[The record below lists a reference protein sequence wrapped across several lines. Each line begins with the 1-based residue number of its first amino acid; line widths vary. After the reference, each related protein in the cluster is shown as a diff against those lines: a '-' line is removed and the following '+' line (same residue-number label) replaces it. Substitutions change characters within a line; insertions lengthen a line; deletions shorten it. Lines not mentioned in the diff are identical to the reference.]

1 MLNYLRSVER
11 TLTFDLAGLQLE
23 EGELCS
29 TAEETGWM
37 NAARGGGGEAGG
49 LGSLQFNHNTPV
61 DYKVRCSEF
70 MDFAEVENL
79 HDFYSCEERVVHT
92 QDQRGFY
99 IVYDAALKDLD
110 ELEKE
115 LLLVGSHFIQRYKTE
130 KMGKAEEADVH
141 SCAGTDVDRVAVLL
155 DLWTCETEF
164 LESKVQLL
172 NCYCEAYQH
181 AAGAEERFA
190 LARVV
195 TDIMHSRP
203 QLDLNQDHFV
213 QVYRAETDCLRSHQQ
228 LIKNVLD
235 NQIEKQRQYLQRI
248 WRDDRQGSTHDFGLP
263 LNYVPKHMVSLGGS
277 SPALMNVF
285 LLEVHPSLCLASAVY
300 QGLVQAHT
308 ELCQLHRAT
317 SVSHKLLL
325 QQKLLHQALQSW
337 NRLVSPGASYSS
349 QIQKDLF
356 SGVFFEDPVLVQNVG
371 LSLVKSAE
379 EKDTMQGEREKQSYA
394 VETFSKLL
402 ELVTVRH
409 RLLES
414 ASETAHLAQLYR
426 NVASELG
433 FSEFHLHLRPVQF
446 EVAEQKDQTEQRP
459 IFITAVLEDD
469 SSVDRFSP
477 SHLPLSIQELDGDQ
491 VGRFSFSSEEAVS
504 HLMNTQSIE
513 NLQVTLACQVTQ
525 KNALISAVKV
535 ACLCYWAESV
545 TSSAESEKVLHSDK
559 DVKSTTGLDSK
570 LKSSSN
576 KLQEKSNM
584 KTPTTTTRERL
595 MEAFVSIQLE
605 KVGLRDEML
614 NSYLKKKRAVGGLI
628 QTPEE
633 AAKIKRSLIIEF
645 LKRFSPRISQYCVRA
660 QIVEYYYSL
669 TSLLDD
675 VPSVRRSHFTTE
687 QTSAPKVIVDSGV
700 DLSPD
705 PSGTFQSR
713 QQQQQQQQQQLL
725 SADGKTLL
733 NLWVIP
739 HFSEVLHM
747 FKTLEISACAAALHH
762 TLLIVSALHDIVCY
776 LVSFSRL
783 GNTEDS
789 WSRRKVQEAPG
800 SRLVADWGGAE
811 GIGAELQ
818 EIQHQVDRLSDPS
831 SPESVGRLL
840 QLRRQVLLLQ
850 FDTAVRH
857 LIREAFLSAGD
868 MASYQSVSDN
878 MMTALPLLS
887 DGIQTD
893 VFSITLPV
901 PRPLETRGCRAQ
913 RMFSWRS
920 FIACHGLFP
929 LHVWDLPPIEYCMQL
944 CLSGLRDCSRLQT
957 NAAIL
962 GVSLLMEDVLNSGGV
977 AEPVRLHG
985 NKDDLLHDGKPNEED
1000 KSCSEVEEKNSTPP
1014 CQDPLRVQ
1022 RVLKG
1027 FLQLTKQLQVFKES
1041 WARRRL
1047 GAEIFSSPAL
1057 YQQFVNLYRAEI
1069 FYPSM
1074 KALARQMGKERD
1086 YELLISGSRALLP
1099 PAGAS
1104 ETDVKT
1110 WQLHTLLEITECDMI
1125 RAVQRR
1131 LHRELTLV
1139 LSERTRQ
1146 DTCLPTELWKKAS
1159 LKHSVT
1165 PERPEIVEAFVE
1177 QLMEGAEQV
1186 DGQLTISQD
1195 HLRLC
1200 STHLGSS
1207 LMERERRSFLLY
1219 SHFYE
1224 QILQQQ
1230 TQLLHQKEQDLKN
1243 LKDSQTSNIYKEVSV
1258 SCRGM
1263 MLEISVLQARVAHLQ
1278 EEKRSLE
1285 ERLSLKFKERYDPL
1299 VRHLFSTCLQL
1310 KVRLDERRWQVEQDV
1325 SVMVNRIR
1333 AEGVDRIIKL
1343 KKKCGCTTDNDGLAH
1358 TQLKEE
1364 VHELSLENS
1373 QLTALLC
1380 KLTALSRWR
1389 QVVEQGKLH
1398 RRLLQ
1403 TQQSEITSRT
1413 EALRVKMV
1421 AEEEVILLQEEL
1433 DAARQMLTSCQAECS
1448 RTKRLLSRK
1457 TEELQEA
1464 RHQSAQETHS
1474 RQELE
1479 TYRVQRLE
1487 EMRADVEDRDGQLRD
1502 LSQQLDRGGRMSQIQ
1517 RHRSAKEI
1525 RQVKEQLHQERCIKQ
1540 EAFQQVEKLKHQV
1553 NDMGAAF
1560 SRRTSTAGQSR
1571 TCFTLSVSR
1580 LSSRGP
1586 SAGLHRV
1593 SRQQSALQLG
1603 SFANPAALQD
1613 SATRHQRADTAR
1625 SRSNTR
1631 IDRATA
1637 VSETPAARQR
1647 HTERKQASSTE
1658 V

>member
-1 MLNYLRSVER
+1 
-11 TLTFDLAGLQLE
+11 
-23 EGELCS
+23 
-29 TAEETGWM
+29 
-37 NAARGGGGEAGG
+37 
-49 LGSLQFNHNTPV
+49 
-61 DYKVRCSEF
+61 
-70 MDFAEVENL
+70 
-79 HDFYSCEERVVHT
+79 
-92 QDQRGFY
+92 
-99 IVYDAALKDLD
+99 
-110 ELEKE
+110 
-115 LLLVGSHFIQRYKTE
+115 
-130 KMGKAEEADVH
+130 
-141 SCAGTDVDRVAVLL
+141 
-155 DLWTCETEF
+155 
-164 LESKVQLL
+164 
-172 NCYCEAYQH
+172 
-181 AAGAEERFA
+181 
-190 LARVV
+190 
-195 TDIMHSRP
+195 
-203 QLDLNQDHFV
+203 
-213 QVYRAETDCLRSHQQ
+213 
-228 LIKNVLD
+228 
-235 NQIEKQRQYLQRI
+235 
-248 WRDDRQGSTHDFGLP
+248 
-263 LNYVPKHMVSLGGS
+263 
-277 SPALMNVF
+277 
-285 LLEVHPSLCLASAVY
+285 
-300 QGLVQAHT
+300 
-308 ELCQLHRAT
+308 
-317 SVSHKLLL
+317 
-325 QQKLLHQALQSW
+325 
-337 NRLVSPGASYSS
+337 
-349 QIQKDLF
+349 
-356 SGVFFEDPVLVQNVG
+356 
-371 LSLVKSAE
+371 
-379 EKDTMQGEREKQSYA
+379 
-394 VETFSKLL
+394 
-402 ELVTVRH
+402 
-409 RLLES
+409 
-414 ASETAHLAQLYR
+414 
-426 NVASELG
+426 
-433 FSEFHLHLRPVQF
+433 
-446 EVAEQKDQTEQRP
+446 
-459 IFITAVLEDD
+459 
-469 SSVDRFSP
+469 
-477 SHLPLSIQELDGDQ
+477 
-491 VGRFSFSSEEAVS
+491 
-504 HLMNTQSIE
+504 
-513 NLQVTLACQVTQ
+513 
-525 KNALISAVKV
+525 
-535 ACLCYWAESV
+535 
-545 TSSAESEKVLHSDK
+545 
-559 DVKSTTGLDSK
+559 
-570 LKSSSN
+570 
-576 KLQEKSNM
+576 M
-584 KTPTTTTRERL
+584 KTPSTTTRERL

-614 NSYLKKKRAVGGLI
+614 NSYLKRKRAEGGLT

-645 LKRFSPRISQYCVRA
+645 LKRFSTRISQYCVRA

-675 VPSVRRSHFTTE
+675 VPSVRRSHFTRE
-687 QTSAPKVIVDSGV
+687 QTSSTKATVDSGV
-700 DLSPD
+700 DLPPD
-705 PSGTFQSR
+705 PSST
-713 QQQQQQQQQQLL
+713 LL

-762 TLLIVSALHDIVCY
+762 TLLIVSALHDVVCY

-783 GNTEDS
+783 GNTEDG
-789 WSRRKVQEAPG
+789 WSRRKLQEAPG

-818 EIQHQVDRLSDPS
+818 EIQRQVDCLSDPS
-831 SPESVGRLL
+831 SPRSVGRLL

-878 MMTALPLLS
+878 MMTALPPLS
-887 DGIQTD
+887 DGIQAD

-913 RMFSWRS
+913 RLFPWRS
-920 FIACHGLFP
+920 FIACHGWFP
-929 LHVWDLPPIEYCMQL
+929 LRVWDVPPIEFCMQL

-957 NAAIL
+957 NGAVL
-962 GVSLLMEDVLNSGGV
+962 GVSLLMEDVLSSGGD

-985 NKDDLLHDGKPNEED
+985 NTDDLLHDGKPNE
-1000 KSCSEVEEKNSTPP
+1000 
-1014 CQDPLRVQ
+1014 DPLRVQ

-1027 FLQLTKQLQVFKES
+1027 FLLLTKQLQVFKES

-1057 YQQFVNLYRAEI
+1057 YQQSVNLYRAEV
-1069 FYPSM
+1069 FHPSM

-1146 DTCLPTELWKKAS
+1146 DTCLPTELWKKGS
-1159 LKHSVT
+1159 LKHSVSA
-1165 PERPEIVEAFVE
+1165 ERPQVVEAFVE
-1177 QLMEGAEQV
+1177 QLMEGAEQLE
-1186 DGQLTISQD
+1186 GQLTLSQD

-1243 LKDSQTSNIYKEVSV
+1243 LKDSQTSNIYQEVSV

-1263 MLEISVLQARVAHLQ
+1263 MLQISALQARVAHLQ
-1278 EEKRSLE
+1278 EDKSSLE
-1285 ERLSLKFKERYDPL
+1285 ERLGLKFKERYDPL

-1343 KKKCGCTTDNDGLAH
+1343 KKKCGCTTGNEGLAL
-1358 TQLKEE
+1358 TQSKKEE

-1380 KLTALSRWR
+1380 KVMVLSRWR
-1389 QVVEQGKLH
+1389 QVVDQGKLH

-1403 TQQSEITSRT
+1403 TQQSEISSRT

-1448 RTKRLLSRK
+1448 RTKRLLGRK

-1464 RHQSAQETHS
+1464 RHQSAREARSRQKLETH
-1474 RQELE
+1474 
-1479 TYRVQRLE
+1479 RVQRLE

-1517 RHRSAKEI
+1517 RHRSAREI

-1553 NDMGAAF
+1553 KDVGEAF

-1580 LSSRGP
+1580 LSSRSP

-1593 SRQQSALQLG
+1593 SRQHSALQPG
-1603 SFANPAALQD
+1603 SFTNPAALQD
-1613 SATRHQRADTAR
+1613 SATRHQRADTAW

-1631 IDRATA
+1631 TDRATA
-1637 VSETPAARQR
+1637 DPSRLRVLTADMLLPEL
-1647 HTERKQASSTE
+1647 
-1658 V
+1658 